1 MQLEPVPEWVTPRT
15 RRLLSLLGIEGLF
28 PPQREAL
35 ERGVERGRSL
45 LVAAPTGA
53 GKSLVAMIAAVNAL
67 PGGDGQAFY
76 LVPLKSIAQEKFRD
90 FRVLERLGLR
100 VRVSVGDYTGGPPD
114 ADLVIATYEKMDS
127 MLRNDRGLAERVRL
141 LVIDEVH
148 VAGDPKRGPVLE
160 AVVARLL
167 SRGEPQVLGLSATV
181 PNVDE
186 IARWLGAEPL
196 VSKWRPVP
204 LREAV
209 FKDYRLYFED
219 GAVREVA
226 RVHGYPDLD
235 LALEA
240 AARGG
245 QTLVFSQS
253 RRRAMSLARRAAR
266 RARLPFNRSVAREA
280 AARVEEASG
289 APRSLREELAGL
301 LRRGVAYHHAGLTSE
316 LRGIVEDAFREGGV
330 AVLYSTPTLA
340 AGVNLPARLVVV
352 DEYYR
357 FEGGVREPIRVAE
370 YKQLAGR
377 AGRPGYDEE
386 GLAVIV
392 AEAGDEPEEL
402 LDWYVRS
409 KPERVESRLYGVQR
423 LRHLALGLIASGEAA
438 SRGDV
443 ERILSRTLYAV
454 QGGNLREYLARA
466 LRDLWEWGLLE
477 GDLRGRLHATPLG
490 YTVSKLY
497 LDPETVVVTRDLLE
511 RAGGLD
517 EDTALLLV
525 AMSPDMVRLPVP
537 RREEDRVMEA
547 LLDEAPGVLRLLDWL
562 GPEEMSAAKTMLVL
576 KAWVNEESEDAIY
589 ERWGVAPGDLAAMA
603 ETGEWV
609 ASALSQLIPLLG
621 AGEGD
626 SRLLRSL
633 AKRIRYGVK
642 QELLPL
648 VSLPGVGRVRARR
661 LYDAGYRT
669 LHDLAMA
676 RPEDLLRIQGIGVAT
691 VRSILEAVGRRE
703 EAEAYR
709 LRERIARRGLL
720 AFIDDEGEAVEEAGP

>member
-1 MQLEPVPEWVTPRT
+1 LQLEPVPEWVTPRT

-45 LVAAPTGA
+45 LVAAPTGS
-53 GKSLVAMIAAVNAL
+53 GKSLVALIAIANAL
-67 PGGDGQAFY
+67 AEGGQAFY

-90 FRVLERLGLR
+90 FKVLESLGLR
-100 VRVSVGDYTGGPPD
+100 VRVSVGDYSEGAPE
-114 ADLVIATYEKMDS
+114 ADVVIATYEKMDS
-127 MLRNDRGLAERVRL
+127 MLRNDRGLAGRARL

-148 VAGDPKRGPVLE
+148 MAGDPKRGPVLE
-160 AVVARLL
+160 GVVARLL
-167 SRGEPQVLGLSATV
+167 TRGEPQVLGLSATV
-181 PNVDE
+181 PNVEE
-186 IARWLGAEPL
+186 IARWLGAEAV
-196 VSKWRPVP
+196 VSRWRPVP

-209 FKDYRLYFED
+209 FKDYKLYFGD
-219 GAVREVA
+219 GGVVEVE
-226 RVHGYPDLD
+226 RVHGVPDLD
-235 LALEA
+235 LALHVA
-240 AARGG
+240 GRGG

-266 RARLPFNRSVAREA
+266 KARLPFDRRVAREA

-289 APRSLREELAGL
+289 APRALREELAGL
-301 LRRGVAYHHAGLTSE
+301 LARGVAYHHAGLTSE
-316 LRGIVEDAFREGGV
+316 LRRIVEDAFRAGGV

-357 FEGGVREPIRVAE
+357 FERGVREPIRVSE

-386 GLAVIV
+386 GIAVII
-392 AEAGDEPEEL
+392 AGAGDEPEEL

-409 KPERVESRLYGVQR
+409 KPERVESRLYGVPR
-423 LRHLALGLIASGEAA
+423 LRHLALGLIASGEA
-438 SRGDV
+438 SGRGEV
-443 ERILSRTLYAV
+443 ESILSRTLYAV

-477 GDLRGRLHATPLG
+477 GDLKGRLAATPLG

-497 LDPETVVVTRDLLE
+497 LDPETVVVAREVLG
-511 RAGGLD
+511 RAGSLD
-517 EDTALLLV
+517 EDTALLLI
-525 AMSPDMVRLPVP
+525 AMAPDMVRLPVG
-537 RREEDRVMEA
+537 RREEDKVMEA
-547 LLDEAPGVLRLLDWL
+547 IVEEAPAILRVLEWL

-576 KAWVNEESEDAIY
+576 KAWINEETEDAIY
-589 ERWGVAPGDLAAMA
+589 EKWGVAPGDLAAMA
-603 ETGEWV
+603 ETGEWL
-609 ASALSQLIPLLG
+609 ASSLSRLLPLLG

-626 SRLLRSL
+626 AGLLSRL
-633 AKRIRYGVK
+633 AKRLRYGVK

-661 LYDAGYRT
+661 LYEAGYKT
-669 LHDLAMA
+669 IHDLALA
-676 RPEDLLRIQGIGVAT
+676 RPEELLRVPGIGVST
-691 VRSILEAVGRRE
+691 VRSILEALGRGEEARLYRRRE
-703 EAEAYR
+703 R
-709 LRERIARRGLL
+709 VARQGLL
-720 AFIDDEGEAVEEAGP
+720 AFMGEEGAGGGEE